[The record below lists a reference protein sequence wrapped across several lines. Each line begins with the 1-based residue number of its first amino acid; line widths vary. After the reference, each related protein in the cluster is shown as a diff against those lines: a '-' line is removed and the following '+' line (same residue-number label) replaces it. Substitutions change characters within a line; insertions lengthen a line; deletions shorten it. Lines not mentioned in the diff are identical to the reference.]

1 MAREVAS
8 RIISA
13 SAAVRGCQS
22 ISAFCCYLLAAIIYT
37 TVSTD
42 SFLVPFCSNPC
53 HDKSYQA
60 GTRRSGMRSAGILRC
75 STFRGQE
82 LHYVTDHLPSPAHA
96 SGTACQPAFVTRH
109 CLLEHLQHCWKL
121 TCLFNGCGACVF
133 ELAPEKCTIWYDI
146 IWYDMVIWFPSNCT
160 VPGMQ
165 RCKHVAALAAPSW
178 YN

>member
-96 SGTACQPAFVTRH
+96 SGTAFQSAFVTRH
-109 CLLEHLQHCWKL
+109 CLLEHATLLKTYFFVQWLRRRCFW
-121 TCLFNGCGACVF
+121 TGAW
-133 ELAPEKCTIWYDI
+133 EMYNMIWYDM

-160 VPGMQ
+160 VPGIM
-165 RCKHVAALAAPSW
+165 L
-178 YN
+178 